1 MKHDVLIVSWTF
13 ACYLLCLLVI
23 GIIAYRKTSNLSD
36 YILGGRRLGAWVAAL
51 SAGAS
56 DMSGWLLLGLPGY
69 AYASGFQAFWL
80 AAGLLAGTYLNWRIV
95 APRLRVYSQ
104 LADDSMTLP
113 EFLNQRF
120 LDGSNSI
127 RFIAAFFTLLFFL
140 FYTVSGLVAS
150 GKLFNAVFSI
160 PYEWAIVIG
169 MSAILVYTFIGGFL
183 AVSWTDLFQGLL
195 MFIVLLIVPILAV
208 NQAGGF
214 AVINEVIIQ
223 NKPQM
228 FSLFMDDNG
237 DAIGVITILSLLAWG
252 LGYFGQPHIL
262 ARFKAIAS
270 PSYIAS
276 ARMIGVSWSGLSML
290 GAIMVGITGYV
301 IFQNGAGL
309 ADAEQVFLLLVN
321 QLFTPILAGI
331 CLAAVLAAIMSTADS
346 QLLVSASVL
355 TEDIYKKLAGR
366 PVSDRHLVWTG
377 RIAVVLLALL
387 ATWLARDPQSNVLK
401 LVSYAWGGFGAAFG
415 PTLILSLY
423 WRRMNRW
430 GALAGMLAGGLTV
443 VVWKQLSGGIFDL
456 YELLPGFIVSFCAII
471 IVSRFTAPPGKP
483 VTERFDQMSCQ
494 FELP

>member
-1 MKHDVLIVSWTF
+1 MKHDLLIVSWTF

-23 GIIAYRKTSNLSD
+23 GIVAYRKTSNLSD

-80 AAGLLAGTYLNWRIV
+80 AAGLLAGTYFNWRIV

-120 LDGSNSI
+120 LDDSNSI

-150 GKLFNAVFSI
+150 GKLFNAVFGI

-195 MFIVLLIVPILAV
+195 MFIVLLIVPILAI
-208 NQAGGF
+208 NQAGGIA
-214 AVINEVIIQ
+214 AVNDAITQ

-301 IFQNGAGL
+301 IFQNGEGL

-366 PVSDRHLVWTG
+366 TLSDRHLVWTG
-377 RIAVVLLALL
+377 RIAVVMLALL
-387 ATWLARDPQSNVLK
+387 ATWLARDPQSNVLM

-415 PTLILSLY
+415 PTLILALY

-430 GALAGMLAGGLTV
+430 GALAGMLAGGLIV

-456 YELLPGFIVSFCAII
+456 YELLPGFIVSFCVII
-471 IVSRFTAPPGKP
+471 IVSRLTAAPGKQ
-483 VTERFDQMSCQ
+483 VTDRFDQMSRDFQ
-494 FELP
+494 LP

>member
-23 GIIAYRKTSNLSD
+23 GIVAYRKTSNLSD

-120 LDGSNSI
+120 LDDSNSI

-150 GKLFNAVFSI
+150 GKLFNAVFGI

-208 NQAGGF
+208 NQAGGIA
-214 AVINEVIIQ
+214 AVNDVITQ

-270 PSYIAS
+270 PSYITS

-301 IFQNGAGL
+301 IFQNGEGL

-366 PVSDRHLVWTG
+366 TLSDRHLVWTG

-387 ATWLARDPQSNVLK
+387 ATWLARDPQSNVLM

-415 PTLILSLY
+415 PTLILALY

-456 YELLPGFIVSFCAII
+456 YELLPGFIVSFCVII
-471 IVSRFTAPPGKP
+471 IVSRLTAAPGKQ
-483 VTERFDQMSCQ
+483 VTDRFDQMSREFQ
-494 FELP
+494 LP

>member
-1 MKHDVLIVSWTF
+1 MTHDLKIVGWTF
-13 ACYLLCLLVI
+13 FCYLLCLLVI
-23 GIIAYRKTSNLSD
+23 GIIAYRKTRNLSD

-104 LADDSMTLP
+104 LADDSITLP

-120 LDGSNSI
+120 QDATNSI

-150 GKLFNAVFSI
+150 GKLFNAVFGI
-160 PYEWAIVIG
+160 PYEWAILIG

-195 MFIVLLIVPILAV
+195 MFIVLLIVPIMAID
-208 NQAGGF
+208 QAGGF
-214 AVINEVIIQ
+214 SAVDSVITQ
-223 NKPQM
+223 NKPQL

-237 DAIGVITILSLLAWG
+237 NAIGVISILSLLAWG

-270 PSYIAS
+270 PASIAS
-276 ARMIGVSWSGLSML
+276 ARVIGVSWSGLSML

-301 IFQNGAGL
+301 IFHNGEGL
-309 ADAEQVFLLLVN
+309 ADSEQVFLLLVN
-321 QLFTPILAGI
+321 QLFTPVLAGI

-366 PVSDRHLVWTG
+366 PLSDRHLVWTG
-377 RIAVVLLALL
+377 RVAVVLLALL

-423 WRRMNRW
+423 WRRMTRW
-430 GALAGMLAGGLTV
+430 GALAGMLTGGVMV

-456 YELLPGFIVSFCAII
+456 YELLPGFIVSFCVII
-471 IVSRFTAPPGKP
+471 LVSRLTAPPAKEI
-483 VTERFDQMSCQ
+483 TDRFDEMSRQ
-494 FELP
+494 V